1 MRLGIVGCGQ
11 IASWHGRAAAAT
23 KAVELV
29 ACCDQRHGLA
39 EQYAKEYG
47 CERSYA
53 ELDEMLAGGQELD
66 AVLLATWPMNHRDAI
81 IKCLDQGIRL
91 ILCEKSL
98 TCDPEDAYEVWE
110 AAARTGAKIVEGL
123 MWRHH
128 PAIQTVDGLIASGRL
143 GKLDYIRAQFDFF
156 VPEEAAADDPTR
168 NWRHQAELGG
178 GVPWDVTCYCVD
190 ACARFAVSM
199 PTRVSAVARVSE
211 KYGIVDSLDA
221 WIEYDN
227 GVIGMVASSLRSNH
241 NYELQINGSSACV
254 VVPNAWRID
263 DVSDV
268 IVRHATGLFA
278 SDEEQIAV
286 AAADPYHLQLERFVR
301 YARGDGPSEP
311 SLVQSV
317 VNIHTIDAIVAS
329 GRTGRVQDV
338 NIPPDIRHAFRQE
351 VADLPTVPGA

>member
-1 MRLGIVGCGQ
+1 MDIMRLGIVGCGQ

-178 GVPWDVTCYCVD
+178 GVPWD
-190 ACARFAVSM
+190 
-199 PTRVSAVARVSE
+199 
-211 KYGIVDSLDA
+211 GILIMA
-221 WIEYDN
+221 W
-227 GVIGMVASSLRSNH
+227 LRRL
-241 NYELQINGSSACV
+241 EEAKDIPV
-254 VVPNAWRID
+254 VVITGTNAAKERTRALEAGAVGFFQKPINPD
-263 DVSDV
+263 QLMTMIRSVLNRKPGEPSASE
-268 IVRHATGLFA
+268 ATG
-278 SDEEQIAV
+278 EPAV
-286 AAADPYHLQLERFVR
+286 REAAR
-301 YARGDGPSEP
+301 
-311 SLVQSV
+311 
-317 VNIHTIDAIVAS
+317 N
-329 GRTGRVQDV
+329 
-338 NIPPDIRHAFRQE
+338 
-351 VADLPTVPGA
+351 